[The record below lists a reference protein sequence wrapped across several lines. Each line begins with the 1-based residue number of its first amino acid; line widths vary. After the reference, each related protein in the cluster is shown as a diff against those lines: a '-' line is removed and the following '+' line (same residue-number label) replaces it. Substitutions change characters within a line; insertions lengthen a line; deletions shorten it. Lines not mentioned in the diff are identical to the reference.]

1 MKTFIL
7 SLFVLGVSLTVGDT
21 LLAYEMSSPH
31 QSLNTLTL
39 DSDEVESKEYV
50 TSNEKRVEQ
59 WPWPGPWWPRSRWRR
74 PIVSCAN
81 CHWGGL
87 PPPIY
92 NPIPPPIWF
101 PFPFYI
107 TLFVTEDDLRRLEQY
122 NRGDRGHNPR
132 EYDPRYEDDHWS
144 ERRTPPRSTPPYPR
158 DGYPDERFTPRMDD
172 PSNPGPFSQADFRL
186 ISEAIFDGANGYCDY
201 IHQQER
207 RNQRGRFERRQF
219 DGIPLLTAVC
229 MDDID
234 EVRYLLDRGY
244 YPDQSWERT
253 GESALILAA
262 KTENMRSVRALVRSG
277 ADGCATDR
285 LGHTASDWA
294 MQSGHQRVAN
304 YLNVRF
310 RCR

>member
-31 QSLNTLTL
+31 QSLKIPTL

-50 TSNEKRVEQ
+50 TSDKKRVEQ
-59 WPWPGPWWPRSRWRR
+59 WPDPWWPRPRWRR

-107 TLFVTEDDLRRLEQY
+107 TLFVAEDDLRRIEQY

-132 EYDPRYEDDHWS
+132 EYDPRSYEDDHWS
-144 ERRTPPRSTPPYPR
+144 ERERGYYRPTPPYPR
-158 DGYPDERFTPRMDD
+158 DDERFTLPSPDD
-172 PSNPGPFSQADFRL
+172 PSNPFSQADFHL
-186 ISEAIFDGANGYCDY
+186 ISEAIFNGANGYCDY
-201 IHQQER
+201 IRQQER
-207 RNQRGRFERRQF
+207 RRVDR
-219 DGIPLLTAVC
+219 DPLLTAVC

-244 YPDQSWERT
+244 YPDQAWERT